1 MEALMRFLSG
11 FILAVSTWPVLACH
25 PPYVEYEPVYQARE
39 ITLSAS
45 EIRRMADWRGMA
57 RRSFPNDGTYS
68 ISVQKNPR
76 VGISARLAKI
86 RAQDLKRLLLNLG
99 VKESDILDAEIKNYG
114 YDAPANAE
122 ARRLA
127 NAAYISVDPRCPHPC
142 CPGPQPSK

>member
-1 MEALMRFLSG
+1 MKYLLG
-11 FILAVSTWPVLACH
+11 LIPLISTWSAFACH
-25 PPYVEYEPVYQARE
+25 PPYVEYEPLYEGQR

-76 VGISARLAKI
+76 VGISAYLAKI

-114 YDAPANAE
+114 YDAPPNAE

-127 NAAYISVDPRCPHPC
+127 NTAYISVDPRCPHPC